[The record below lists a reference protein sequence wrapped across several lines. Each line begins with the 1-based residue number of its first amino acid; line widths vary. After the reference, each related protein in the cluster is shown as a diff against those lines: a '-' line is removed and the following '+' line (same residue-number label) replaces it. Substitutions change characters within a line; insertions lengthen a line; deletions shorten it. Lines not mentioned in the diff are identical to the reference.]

1 VETVNNTNSANEIES
16 NSQDQAIEVITDF
29 VAPKSKEDF
38 SEGSTKIE
46 HTYDNGSKVV
56 FLLLTNGK
64 VARIREGLGSDVE
77 KASMESNGDR
87 SAYLS
92 SMMASTVTIDEKVVN
107 MFELKAAKMK
117 DYLNIQASFADL
129 NF

>member
-1 VETVNNTNSANEIES
+1 MGQMAPFE
-16 NSQDQAIEVITDF
+16 
-29 VAPKSKEDF
+29 APKTKNDF
-38 SEGSTKIE
+38 PLGITKIE
-46 HTYDNGSKVV
+46 HTYDNGNKVI
-56 FLLLTNGK
+56 FLLLSTGQ

-77 KASMESNGDR
+77 KASIESNGDR
-87 SAYLS
+87 AGYLS
-92 SMMASTVTIDEKVVN
+92 SMMASTVTIDEKPVN